1 MALKKYWIVPANTWL
16 VVILL
21 FYVALWLISPQ
32 EFIPSDPWYYSKRAF
47 AITQG
52 LGFGDNYIFSH
63 RLGVTV
69 PVALLYSL
77 FGADILTT
85 NLWPLCTALMVIV
98 IVWLALPD
106 QKSKIIGALLCLTS
120 LPLLKNSVTLF
131 PDLIATPFMAF
142 SSLLLFRRKQW
153 IMMQGLGM
161 VIPPLLA
168 IACLFLAFLSKE
180 SAYWVLPLWFFALFS
195 DRKAPDFALLLR
207 RFYWPVLFAGA
218 ILGISYLVF
227 CQFVWGSPMAH
238 FQAVQNLTGA
248 HQWSWDKATA
258 TAFAKR
264 LTIEPVI
271 LFIRQYGGILSM
283 TVLGGLV
290 APKSIRPWLYYVICC
305 VMFFWF
311 GSTSFTRY
319 EPMPI
324 FDRMTLPA
332 LPGFYIL
339 AACALANISIPSDGK
354 FVKLLCPVLLLLSL
368 SGIPFFEYLNS
379 WKHEELLETKAM
391 SIVQKE
397 VALHPDQK
405 YLLIASDRR
414 SPESMAFYFGMKYP
428 DNFKVVYGVDLTE
441 QLLADN
447 IKEAFLFISIQRSKY
462 LESQY
467 HEPNI
472 DKEIYRLGLAPLFQ
486 SDEVVLFKTSDKAQL
501 RTLMRRAD

>member
-21 FYVALWLISPQ
+21 FYVALWLMCPQ
-32 EFIPSDPWYYSKRAF
+32 EFIPSDPWYYSKRSF
-47 AITQG
+47 AIIQG

-69 PVALLYSL
+69 PVAVIYSL

-120 LPLLKNSVTLF
+120 VPLLKNSVTLF

-142 SSLLLFRRKQW
+142 SSLLLFRRKQG
-153 IMMQGLGM
+153 MGQGFWLAM
-161 VIPPLLA
+161 PLLA
-168 IACLFLAFLSKE
+168 IASLFFAFLAKE

-195 DRKAPDFALLLR
+195 DRKDHDFALLLR
-207 RFYWPVLFAGA
+207 RFYWPVVCAGA
-218 ILGISYLVF
+218 VLGVSYLVF
-227 CQFVWGSPMAH
+227 CQFVWGSPLAH

-258 TAFAKR
+258 MVLAKR
-264 LTIEPVI
+264 LTIDPVI

-283 TVLGGLV
+283 TVLGGLF
-290 APKSIRPWLYYVICC
+290 APKSIKPWVYYTVCC

-324 FDRMTLPA
+324 FERMTVPA

-339 AACALANISIPSDGK
+339 AAYALANIAVPSDRK
-354 FVKLLCPVLLLLSL
+354 LIKLLCPVLILFGL

-391 SIVQKE
+391 SMVQKE

-405 YLLIASDRR
+405 YLLIASDKR

-428 DNFKVVYGVDLTE
+428 DNFKVVYGLDLTE
-441 QLLADN
+441 QLLADD

-472 DKEIYRLGLAPLFQ
+472 DKEIYRLGLTPLFQ

-501 RTLMRRAD
+501 RTLMQRGD